1 MPQKIL
7 EQPDQAAYHKGQ
19 VELDEKYDQFTSKIK
34 ELSDRFNEKLK
45 SLREGVR
52 GSESNE
58 TKAAFEDLKEKS
70 QKKRDIYDV
79 VNAINKELETLETR
93 KAKAEKR
100 LHPVYNKL
108 DTLTKGIKK
117 LEHDLQ
123 VASLTANQEKA
134 MLKEIQQIKD
144 SKPFIEELERIR
156 EDIFNKKK
164 EKFEAGAGLGEL
176 KEETKSLKD
185 TIGKVK
191 KGKED
196 KKTFKEKVQKE
207 LDKINEDR
215 NKFRNDILSVREEK
229 EKHRELYYK

>member
-1 MPQKIL
+1 
-7 EQPDQAAYHKGQ
+7 
-19 VELDEKYDQFTSKIK
+19 
-34 ELSDRFNEKLK
+34 
-45 SLREGVR
+45 
-52 GSESNE
+52 
-58 TKAAFEDLKEKS
+58 
-70 QKKRDIYDV
+70 
-79 VNAINKELETLETR
+79 
-93 KAKAEKR
+93 
-100 LHPVYNKL
+100 
-108 DTLTKGIKK
+108 
-117 LEHDLQ
+117 
-123 VASLTANQEKA
+123 

-176 KEETKSLKD
+176 KEETKSLKN